1 MLLTLADS
9 LNGRRGG
16 QSTLAVSRQARKSM
30 QPPTF
35 MQKAAPESAGL
46 VGNSTVRPD
55 RCVPCWLYP
64 SAMGKARCESC
75 CFTTYVV
82 RLLVRIPFGSSEFNG
97 RCHHTRRFCRI
108 VTRPP
113 LRRPDCPWPSTPSL
127 RNYTGRSILR
137 PLRLRRSWKSPP
149 SPGRAQPSDP
159 SSRRRKS
166 CGTGQFAVESEPQHY
181 FPSRHFTA
189 PCRLLLEIAGG
200 SADPTR
206 GDVAA
211 TVAVRSEY
219 STAGWRSSLT
229 VRQISTTI

>member
-1 MLLTLADS
+1 
-9 LNGRRGG
+9 
-16 QSTLAVSRQARKSM
+16 M

-75 CFTTYVV
+75 CFTTHVV

-149 SPGRAQPSDP
+149 AAPNCPRLAQD
-159 SSRRRKS
+159 
-166 CGTGQFAVESEPQHY
+166 ALN
-181 FPSRHFTA
+181 
-189 PCRLLLEIAGG
+189 RLT
-200 SADPTR
+200 P
-206 GDVAA
+206 VP
-211 TVAVRSEY
+211 VAVSPAAQDSSLSNRNLSII
-219 STAGWRSSLT
+219 SRVDTSLDHVVCFSRLPVDRQTQHVGTLPRRWRSDRNTRRLAG
-229 VRQISTTI
+229 VRR